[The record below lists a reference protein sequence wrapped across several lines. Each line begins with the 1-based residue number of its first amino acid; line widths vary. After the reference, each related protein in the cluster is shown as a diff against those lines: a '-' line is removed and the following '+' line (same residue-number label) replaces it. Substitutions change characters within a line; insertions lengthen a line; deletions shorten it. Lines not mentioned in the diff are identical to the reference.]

1 LGATLSQPRT
11 LKGKAPSAPSSAA
24 SSKKYR
30 CWERLYGFGGT
41 KSRRPWGSATCPNGK
56 TPRLTRALP
65 GIFPSTVLS
74 RALERPFVP
83 PAPRLA
89 IFLLA
94 GASKLVSLP
103 NRSLGEG

>member
-1 LGATLSQPRT
+1 MAQKP
-11 LKGKAPSAPSSAA
+11 APVGSCNM
-24 SSKKYR
+24 SKWQDEKENR
-30 CWERLYGFGGT
+30 N
-41 KSRRPWGSATCPNGK
+41 RRSIA
-56 TPRLTRALP
+56 RLTRALP

-94 GASKLVSLP
+94 GASKLVLLP